1 MFHEGWRWIFI
12 IEGIATIVA
21 GIAAIFFLSDFP
33 ERAKWLSPR
42 ERHIALQRVQIDQGQ
57 REKVVHLT
65 SKQSLRI
72 ILDWKLGVYCMQYFI
87 CASSVYSIA
96 FFQPIIL
103 MQDMGFDYAKA
114 QLLSAPPY
122 IVTILVSAAMAWVSD
137 KYHTRWPVLCSQAVT
152 GIVGLAVLGFAKPPG
167 VRYFGLFLA
176 VIGCQGNIPSTIAYA
191 QSQTPR
197 IENRGIVSATMISI
211 GAVGGVAGSTI
222 FRRNDAPQ
230 YLPGMSAT
238 IAMLALYAV
247 MTFSMSMYLKR
258 QNKLA
263 DEGKTPALEGV
274 EGFRYAI

>member
-1 MFHEGWRWIFI
+1 MFQEGWRWIFI

-21 GIAAIFFLSDFP
+21 GIAAIFFLADFP
-33 ERAKWLSPR
+33 ESAKWLSLR
-42 ERHIALQRVQIDQGQ
+42 ERHIALYRVQIDQGQ

-65 SKQSLRI
+65 LKQSLRTL
-72 ILDWKLGVYCMQYFI
+72 LDWKLGVYCIQYFI
-87 CASSVYSIA
+87 CASGVYSIA

-103 MQDMGFDYAKA
+103 MQGMGFDYAKS
-114 QLLSAPPY
+114 QLLSSPPY
-122 IVTILVSAAMAWVSD
+122 IAAILLSVAMAWVSD
-137 KYHTRWPVLCSQAVT
+137 KFHTRWPVLCFQAVT
-152 GIVGLAVLGFAKPPG
+152 GIVGLAVVAFAKPPG

-176 VIGCQGNIPSTIAYA
+176 VFGCQANVPGTLAYA

-197 IENRGIVSATMISI
+197 IEKRGIVSAAMISI

-222 FRRNDAPQ
+222 FRSKDAPQ
-230 YLPGMSAT
+230 YLPGMAAT
-238 IAMLALYAV
+238 IGMQALYAV

-263 DEGKTPALEGV
+263 DEGKKPMLEGV